1 MTLTSLPTEYTFGK
15 VVARIIQAVADG
27 SDEDRYPDMIAATG
41 VVTFK
46 PKQKQRKT
54 ADYRALVLNQPIR
67 CRLYSPQDWED
78 PAHPPGTLIDPQGNI
93 GVWLTVGSYDVEFQ
107 LNQGGFAPMEI
118 TVMEEH
124 TKKNPLDLIEYAPP
138 PQTENVIMVTAVI
151 PPGGAPHQTLVRQP
165 NGELGWQDILDDE
178 TARRAETA
186 AQQSE
191 VHRGV
196 AESEANAL
204 RAMIPNIST
213 GDTPPPNPNTG
224 DLWFDT
230 SERGFYDLFS

>member
-54 ADYRALVLNQPIR
+54 VDYRALVLNQPIR

-78 PAHPPGTLIDPQGNI
+78 PAHPPGTLIDAQGNL

-124 TKKNPLDLIEYAPP
+124 TKENPLDLIEYAPP
-138 PQTENVIMVTAVI
+138 HQPGNVIMVTAVI
-151 PPGGAPHQTLVRQP
+151 PPGGAPHQTLVRKP

-191 VHRGV
+191 VNLQITEEHASR
-196 AESEANAL
+196 
-204 RAMIPNIST
+204 IPRTFIQ
-213 GDTPPPNPNTG
+213 DTPPENPEEG
-224 DLWFDT
+224 DFWLDT
-230 SERGFYDLFS
+230 SDRGLYDYRA